1 MAIKTKKALVTGAGG
16 FIGHHLVKYLK
27 TKNYWV
33 RGVDIK
39 LPEYETSFADE
50 FELLDLRRKDNC
62 LQATRE
68 VDEVYSLAADMGGM
82 GYISK
87 NDATIF
93 HNNLLI
99 NINTIDAA
107 KINNIKKYLF
117 SSSGCVYP
125 AHRQD
130 VINVE
135 ALKEDYAYPANPADG
150 AYSWEKLITERL
162 CEYYHHDY
170 GLDTKLVRFHNVYGP
185 LGTWTGGR
193 EKVPAALCRK
203 IAAAKLSNQNSID
216 VWGDGRQTRSFCFID
231 DCVEGIY
238 RLMQTKF
245 NNPVN
250 LGQDRMISIN
260 DLAKLIA
267 KIAGVEITLN
277 HIDGP
282 QGVRGRNS
290 DNTLLKKVLKW
301 EPQVTLESG
310 IEKTYLWIENQVLE
324 SSSNE

>member
-39 LPEYETSFADE
+39 LPEYETSLADE

-290 DNTLLKKVLKW
+290 DNTLLKKILKW

-310 IEKTYLWIENQVLE
+310 IEKTYLWIENQVIE